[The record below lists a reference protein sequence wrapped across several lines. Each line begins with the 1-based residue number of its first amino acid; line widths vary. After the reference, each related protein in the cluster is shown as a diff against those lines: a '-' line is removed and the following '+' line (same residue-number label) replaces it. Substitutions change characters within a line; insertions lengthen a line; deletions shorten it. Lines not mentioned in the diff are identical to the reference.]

1 MKKILQ
7 VLIVPFILLIST
19 QAEEIKNTQQAIN
32 IAGKQ
37 RMLTQR
43 MLADYVMIGMNSTF
57 RDPKGDLSKVVLEFG
72 TNLEDISAYSK
83 EEEVTKKL
91 SKVKAQWV
99 TVKNQVQQDPSL
111 DICKTLCADMDK
123 LLEYSNDVVVAIK
136 KHSAGK
142 AGEIV
147 DMSGRQR
154 MLSQRIAGLYILNM
168 WATHNDVYKKKLDD
182 AMTLFKNSMETLK
195 KYDKNTDEI
204 NTLIAKVE
212 KSYGYLEKMRS
223 VGSSMNTMP
232 SLVYKKLDGMLT
244 NMHKVTG
251 LYASL

>member
-1 MKKILQ
+1 ML
-7 VLIVPFILLIST
+7 VLLVPFLMIVSIEAT
-19 QAEEIKNTQQAIN
+19 EITNMQEAIN
-32 IAGKQ
+32 ITGKQ

-43 MLADYVMIGMNSTF
+43 MLADYAMIGMNSTF
-57 RDPKGDLSKVVLEFG
+57 RDPKGDLSSVVLEFD
-72 TNLEDISAYSK
+72 TNLEDISAYNK
-83 EEEVTKKL
+83 DEEVNKKIAM
-91 SKVKAQWV
+91 VKELWV
-99 TVKNQVQQDPSL
+99 TVKVQIQKEPNL
-111 DICKTLCADMDK
+111 NICKTLCADLDK
-123 LLEYSNDVVVAIK
+123 LLEYSNDVVVTIK
-136 KHSAGK
+136 ENSASK

-168 WATHNDVYKKKLDD
+168 WATDNDVYKKKLDD
-182 AMTLFKNSMETLK
+182 AMALFKSSMETLK

-204 NTLIAKVE
+204 KALIVKVE

-223 VGSSMNTMP
+223 IGSSMNTMP

-251 LYASL
+251 LYASIN